1 MMEAATVCGGGCND
15 ICDGGYAYIG
25 SAAVPLRGGGVGP
38 ADVVVQPA
46 PGCALREQA
55 LTLTLT
61 LALTLILTL
70 TRMRCVSRP

>member
-1 MMEAATVCGGGCND
+1 M
-15 ICDGGYAYIG
+15 
-25 SAAVPLRGGGVGP
+25 PLRGGGVGP

-55 LTLTLT
+55 LTLALT
-61 LALTLILTL
+61 LALALTLTL